1 MFEVEE
7 LVTLLRNLNAVDIV
21 VIRIPA
27 VYEFA
32 DYMVIVSAKSIRHIK
47 AMAADI
53 KWIVSLQYKIYF
65 FHFFPTHFTH
75 NNLSCIH
82 LKNPYSFINEC
93 SNNKTIVFCI

>member
-53 KWIVSLQYKIYF
+53 KWIVSLQYKKKKN
-65 FHFFPTHFTH
+65 HFFPTHFTH
-75 NNLSCIH
+75 NNYSCIH
-82 LKNPYSFINEC
+82 LKKSLFFYNRMFQ
-93 SNNKTIVFCI
+93 

>member
-53 KWIVSLQYKIYF
+53 KWIVSLQYKKNFIF
-65 FHFFPTHFTH
+65 FQHISHIITTAVY
-75 NNLSCIH
+75 I
-82 LKNPYSFINEC
+82 
-93 SNNKTIVFCI
+93 